1 MWKVLAPALVL
12 MTLLGSARAG
22 GDNSLR
28 LIEARK
34 IWDKAPHNAFTDL
47 TRFEGKWYCVFREG
61 KGHVSPDGALRVLTS
76 TDGTTWESAA
86 LLTSPDSDLRDA
98 KICVTPDGQLMLTGA
113 EAMHD
118 KSKFTHQSLSWFSKD
133 GRTWTPQHDIGE
145 PNSWLWRVT
154 WHKGKAYGLG
164 YGVGKPP
171 EGQFADLYETADG
184 KSFTKLVNRLR
195 EEGYP
200 NESSIA
206 FDGDTAYCLLRR
218 DGKPNSGQ
226 LGISQPPYTA
236 WEWKDLGVRIGG
248 PHMIRLPDGRF
259 LACVRLYDVKV
270 RTSLCWVDVKAG
282 TITEALALPSGGD
295 TSYAGLVFHDGIVWV
310 SYYSSHEMKKTNIYL
325 AKVALADKSATD
337 TKTSAAPAGKAEPLP
352 IGSRRELFVDEALIE
367 SKKNVELKLH
377 PPTAG
382 DVAIVC
388 DAPWE
393 GNISAYYSIFQDGDR
408 YRMYYRGAH
417 FDEVK
422 KKPTHPEFTC
432 YAESRDGLTWEKP
445 KLGLFEFQ
453 GSKDN
458 NIVWAAKD
466 DSTHNFAVF
475 RDENPACATDARY
488 KALAGMRG
496 GLRAFR
502 SPDGIHWS
510 PMSDKPVITKGA
522 FDSQNLAFWHPVL
535 RKYVEFHRHFV
546 KGVREIMVATSDDFL
561 TWTDPVVL
569 DYGGA
574 ATEHLYTNAVLP
586 YFRAPHLYVGFPTR
600 YQPKNEQ
607 VEPILMTSRDG
618 LHFRK
623 WADPLIPITAPKDRD
638 GNRSNY
644 MAWGLLQLPSD
655 EKTMTVYGT
664 EAYYAGPG
672 SRLRRFT
679 FRTDGF
685 VSLHAGGE
693 PGDVTTRPLTV
704 AGGELS
710 LNVQP
715 GPSGRVQVEIQDA
728 EGHPIPGFAL
738 ANCQPITAD
747 SIDARVKWTSGASLP
762 AAVKGPVR
770 LRFVLQNADLYA
782 FQFVP

>member
-12 MTLLGSARAG
+12 MTLLGSVRAE
-22 GDNSLR
+22 GDGSLR

-34 IWDKAPHNAFTDL
+34 IWDQAPHNAFTDL

-76 TDGTTWESAA
+76 TDGNTWESAA

-164 YGVGKPP
+164 YGVGKTP
-171 EGQFADLYETADG
+171 EGQFADLYETTDG
-184 KSFTKLVNRLR
+184 KSFTKLVQHLR
-195 EEGYP
+195 KEGYP
-200 NESSIA
+200 NESSIV

-218 DGKPNSGQ
+218 DGKPTSGQ
-226 LGISQPPYTA
+226 LGISQPPYTS
-236 WEWKDLGVRIGG
+236 WEWKDLGVKIGG

-259 LACVRLYDVKV
+259 LACVRLYDVKP

-282 TITEALALPSGGD
+282 KITEALALPSGGD

-310 SYYSSHEMKKTNIYL
+310 SYYSSHEKKTNIYL
-325 AKVALADKSATD
+325 AKVALSDKSATD
-337 TKTSAAPAGKAEPLP
+337 TKTTATSAGTPEPLQ

-367 SKKNVELKLH
+367 SKKNAELTLH

-382 DVAIVC
+382 DVAFVC

-417 FDEVK
+417 FDETT

-453 GSKDN
+453 GSKEN

-466 DSTHNFAVF
+466 DSTHNFTVF
-475 RDENPACATDARY
+475 KDANPACPADARY
-488 KALAGMRG
+488 KALAGERP
-496 GLRAFR
+496 GLRALK

-510 PMSDKPVITKGA
+510 LITDKPVITKGA
-522 FDSQNLAFWHPVL
+522 FDSQNLAFWHPVH
-535 RKYVEFHRHFV
+535 RKYFDFHRHFHD
-546 KGVREIMVATSDDFL
+546 KVRGIMTATSDDFL
-561 TWTDPVVL
+561 TWTEPKFLEFD
-569 DYGGA
+569 GG
-574 ATEHLYTNAVLP
+574 TVEHLYTNAVQP
-586 YFRAPHLYVGFPTR
+586 YFRAPHLFVGFPTR
-600 YQPKNEQ
+600 YQPRNQQ

-618 LHFRK
+618 LHFHK
-623 WADPLIPITAPKDRD
+623 WAEPLIPITAPKDRD

-644 MAWGLLQLPSD
+644 MAWGLLQLPGD

-685 VSLHAGGE
+685 CSLSATEE
-693 PGDVTTRPLTV
+693 PGDVTTRPLNV

-728 EGHPIPGFAL
+728 QGQPIPGFAI
-738 ANCQPITAD
+738 ADCQPITAD
-747 SIDARVKWTSGASLP
+747 SIDSRVKWTSGASLP
-762 AAVKGPVR
+762 AAVKEPIR
-770 LRFVLQNADLYA
+770 LRFLLQNADLYA